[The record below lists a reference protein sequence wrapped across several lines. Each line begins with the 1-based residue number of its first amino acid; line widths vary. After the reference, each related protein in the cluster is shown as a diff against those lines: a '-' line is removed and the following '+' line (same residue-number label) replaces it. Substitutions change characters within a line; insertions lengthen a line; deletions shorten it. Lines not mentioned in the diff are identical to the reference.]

1 MQRNYGKNYGDLYKP
16 DSLNNH
22 GNGGAP
28 QREGRQEQENRQPP
42 ELPKEAS
49 DHAEDRISMPEEAPA
64 APGGGMGKD
73 DVKLQ
78 YIDDDPES
86 YANIF
91 DNAKTDVTQADQE
104 RLIASL
110 KQLNEG
116 TQLEEVLDIDA
127 VLRYFVVHNFVCNF
141 DSYTGSMVHNYY
153 LYEEDGVLSMLPWD
167 YNLAFGSFQSSS
179 ADATE
184 LVNFPIDSPVS
195 GGDLESRP
203 MISWIFQDE
212 KATQQYHAYF
222 AQFLAEFFES
232 GSFQQLVDE
241 TVELISPYVEKDPTK
256 FCTYEEFQTAA
267 QTLST
272 FCTLRAESIAG
283 QLDGSIPSTS
293 EGQAADSESLIDA
306 SGIQL
311 SDMGSFTGGAPGRGG
326 RERLEDAG
334 HPAPAR
340 EDEPSEPS
348 DPARPSTADTALLPD
363 ASRSEGTLTLL
374 TAAGQNSGMGQGGPA
389 ASQQPFDAGQMPG
402 RSVDAAGQPPGAAQQ
417 DAADPGESTPDG
429 SPAGSSEE
437 AGQPE
442 ESPAEE
448 QRSQQGR
455 EDGSSFSAPAQHP
468 AGESS
473 AHLFLLLGGS
483 FAALLAG
490 LLFAYRFRR
499 R

>member
-1 MQRNYGKNYGDLYKP
+1 MNYFQK
-16 DSLNNH
+16 S
-22 GNGGAP
+22 
-28 QREGRQEQENRQPP
+28 
-42 ELPKEAS
+42 
-49 DHAEDRISMPEEAPA
+49 
-64 APGGGMGKD
+64 
-73 DVKLQ
+73 
-78 YIDDDPES
+78 ES
-86 YANIF
+86 IKAGLRKSF
-91 DNAKTDVTQADQE
+91 QDGSSKMAK
-104 RLIASL
+104 R
-110 KQLNEG
+110 
-116 TQLEEVLDIDA
+116 
-127 VLRYFVVHNFVCNF
+127 RCY
-141 DSYTGSMVHNYY
+141 YY
-153 LYEEDGVLSMLPWD
+153 LYEEDGVLSMLPWE

-241 TVELISPYVEKDPTK
+241 TVEQISPYVEKDPTK

-334 HPAPAR
+334 HP
-340 EDEPSEPS
+340 
-348 DPARPSTADTALLPD
+348 
-363 ASRSEGTLTLL
+363 
-374 TAAGQNSGMGQGGPA
+374 
-389 ASQQPFDAGQMPG
+389 
-402 RSVDAAGQPPGAAQQ
+402 
-417 DAADPGESTPDG
+417 DAADGNRAEFRHG
-429 SPAGSSEE
+429 AGRACCLPA
-437 AGQPE
+437 AV
-442 ESPAEE
+442 
-448 QRSQQGR
+448 
-455 EDGSSFSAPAQHP
+455 
-468 AGESS
+468 
-473 AHLFLLLGGS
+473 
-483 FAALLAG
+483 
-490 LLFAYRFRR
+490 
-499 R
+499 